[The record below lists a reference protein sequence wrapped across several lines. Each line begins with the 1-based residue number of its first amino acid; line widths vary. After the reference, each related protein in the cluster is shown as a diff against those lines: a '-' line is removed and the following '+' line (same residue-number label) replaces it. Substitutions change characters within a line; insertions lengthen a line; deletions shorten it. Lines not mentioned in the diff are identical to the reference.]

1 MTELKIN
8 YNIYVDLSKS
18 SYTDRKNSFSYN
30 ELKDWKKDR
39 YDSNQSVPFTFPN
52 AKDAHGNDASTVYL
66 QPDNTVKIIQIEKIN
81 HIETLPHTY

>member
-52 AKDAHGNDASTVYL
+52 AKDAHGNDVSTVYL
-66 QPDNTVKIIQIEKIN
+66 QPDNTVKKNQRKK
-81 HIETLPHTY
+81 LGR

>member
-39 YDSNQSVPFTFPN
+39 YDSNQSVPFTFPTP
-52 AKDAHGNDASTVYL
+52 KTPTEMTPVLSTSN
-66 QPDNTVKIIQIEKIN
+66 PT
-81 HIETLPHTY
+81 TL

>member
-30 ELKDWKKDR
+30 ELKDWKKIDMILINQFHSPSPTPKTPTEMTPVLST
-39 YDSNQSVPFTFPN
+39 SNPT
-52 AKDAHGNDASTVYL
+52 
-66 QPDNTVKIIQIEKIN
+66 
-81 HIETLPHTY
+81 TL